1 MTTVDVYLE
10 RIGAERPDVLDLDA
24 LARLQHAHLVAVP
37 FENLDVFHR
46 VPVSVDQ
53 DVVLAKIV
61 GGRGGWCFE
70 NNGAFAWL
78 LEQLGFRVMR
88 IGAAVLIDGPNTV
101 IDHHTIDWPFATRLL
116 GDGADRVTLLADRL
130 KLRRGDVTEE
140 TEIAEA
146 DWNDALW
153 EWFRMRPPGQV
164 PVYPMKSRSLR
175 DVRIDNLKGA
185 APGPQQEHQTHAAV
199 DRAADGH
206 RRDRVDDLTIDYRRQ
221 QRATSEGEGAAQRRC
236 SAGNALHR
244 LQGERDRRGGN
255 ERAGCRCDGDEHR
268 PHNEGRYAVAHERSD
283 EHHREATGV
292 GAIGEQRES
301 GGTDAVDVAARLPD
315 AETVDG

>member
-1 MTTVDVYLE
+1 MTTVDAYLE

-37 FENLDVFHR
+37 
-46 VPVSVDQ
+46 VDQ

-101 IDHHTIDWPFATRLL
+101 IDHHTIEVQLETAYLVDVGFGDSFSRPLDLNRAGPQNGGKAPFEFIASPQGTTLAEHEDGVPVAKFRFKRVAHELADFAQASQRLSDNAEAHWRRWPFATRLL

-140 TEIAEA
+140 TEIAET

-153 EWFRMRPPGQV
+153 EWFRMRPP
-164 PVYPMKSRSLR
+164 
-175 DVRIDNLKGA
+175 
-185 APGPQQEHQTHAAV
+185 T
-199 DRAADGH
+199 
-206 RRDRVDDLTIDYRRQ
+206 
-221 QRATSEGEGAAQRRC
+221 
-236 SAGNALHR
+236 
-244 LQGERDRRGGN
+244 
-255 ERAGCRCDGDEHR
+255 
-268 PHNEGRYAVAHERSD
+268 
-283 EHHREATGV
+283 
-292 GAIGEQRES
+292 
-301 GGTDAVDVAARLPD
+301 
-315 AETVDG
+315 